1 MAVCARRST
10 RQWPVSNLFRR
21 CERITAPARKL
32 HKNPELLQMA
42 LQANAHRRQIVRP
55 ANRGDHRMPVPTRLA
70 NDGWWLCERPATA
83 LVCNSLLQT
92 GSAIMADFT
101 APASNAGAVQEGIF
115 PVKAAI
121 VLALAALADWL
132 FYGHG
137 IGISAAIFAVAVA
150 CGSLLAN
157 LATLNRK
164 QVLLAGLLL
173 VAVVPTIEEFNVASL
188 IFMVLALGVGL
199 VLTTNRDRHGLG
211 ERAAALCDL
220 YLVSPFRFFRDA
232 VAAFDLP
239 VLKTGFV
246 VWFIPIVLSGIFVF
260 LLASANPL
268 LEKWI
273 RLLNPGN
280 TGSYVSL
287 GRVLFWTVALSI
299 VWPFIHVRWNSK
311 REMPAGLAEAAALAQ
326 GIPSGQYDFFG
337 VATILRSLI
346 LFNLLFAVQTVLD
359 VTYLWGNATLPA
371 DISYAS
377 YAHRGA
383 YPLIVTALLA
393 AVFVLAAM
401 RPGGPA
407 EHSRVIRPLVYLWV
421 AQNVLL
427 VMSSILRLD
436 LYVQIYLLTWWRV
449 AAFIW
454 MVLVAFGLVLIV
466 ARIVLNRSN
475 AWLIRANLITPTAT
489 LYICSLVNFAAVIA
503 DYNVS
508 HSREATGKGVSIDM
522 NYLLSL
528 GPQALPAIDRAIAL
542 RGFDPT
548 LVSRRGCL
556 VEQQVKATASWRSW
570 GFRSWRLQRALE
582 AESKSATTGWFEP
595 QTSCAGREL

>member
-1 MAVCARRST
+1 
-10 RQWPVSNLFRR
+10 
-21 CERITAPARKL
+21 
-32 HKNPELLQMA
+32 
-42 LQANAHRRQIVRP
+42 
-55 ANRGDHRMPVPTRLA
+55 MPVPTRLA

-101 APASNAGAVQEGIF
+101 APASNAGAVQEGTF

-121 VLALAALADWL
+121 VLALASLADWL

-137 IGISAAIFAVAVA
+137 IGISTAIFAVAVA
-150 CGSLLAN
+150 CGALLAN

-164 QVLLAGLLL
+164 QVLPAGALLL
-173 VAVVPTIEEFNVASL
+173 VALLPAIEEFNIASL
-188 IFMVLALGVGL
+188 AFMVLALGVGL
-199 VLTTNRDRHGLG
+199 LLTTNRERHGLG
-211 ERAAALCDL
+211 ERAAALRDL
-220 YLVSPFRFFRDA
+220 YLVGPFRFFRDA
-232 VAAFDLP
+232 IAAFDLP
-239 VLKTGFV
+239 ALKTGFA
-246 VWFIPIVLSGIFVF
+246 VWFIPIVLGGIFVF
-260 LLASANPL
+260 LLVSANPL
-268 LEKWI
+268 LEKCS
-273 RLLNPGN
+273 LLNPGN

-299 VWPFIHVRWNSK
+299 VWPFVHVRWSGRRK
-311 REMPAGLAEAAALAQ
+311 MPAGLAEAAALAQ
-326 GIPSGQYDFFG
+326 GIPSGQHDFFG

-346 LFNLLFAVQTVLD
+346 LFNLLFAVQTALD
-359 VTYLWGNATLPA
+359 VAYLWGNAALPA

-393 AVFVLAAM
+393 AGFVLAAM

-407 EHSRVIRPLVYLWV
+407 EQSRVIRPLVYLWV

-427 VMSSILRLD
+427 VLSSILRLD

-454 MVLVAFGLVLIV
+454 MVLVALGLVLIV

-475 AWLIRANLITPTAT
+475 DWLIRANLITLTAT
-489 LYICSLVNFAAVIA
+489 LYVCSLVNFAAVIA

-508 HSREATGKGVSIDM
+508 HSREAAGKGVWIDM
-522 NYLLSL
+522 NYLFSL

-556 VEQQVKATASWRSW
+556 VEQQRREIAAWRSW
-570 GFRSWRLQRALE
+570 GFRSWRLQRTLDALPKN
-582 AESKSATTGWFEP
+582 STTG
-595 QTSCAGREL
+595 